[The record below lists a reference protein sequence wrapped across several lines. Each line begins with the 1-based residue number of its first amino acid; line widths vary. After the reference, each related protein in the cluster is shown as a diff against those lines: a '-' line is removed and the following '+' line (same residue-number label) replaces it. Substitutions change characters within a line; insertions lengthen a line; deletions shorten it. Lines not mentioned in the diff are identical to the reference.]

1 LAWFA
6 GFLPADNPRFAYA
19 ALYEGKPHQRIS
31 GGRMAATIVKSFF
44 ESIKPD
50 MEQALKAPTR
60 ALDGSTTEA
69 PMTEEE
75 RFAAEAEAAANA
87 QRKAD
92 EARRRQEA
100 ERRHRQSGWDDG
112 RSRH

>member
-1 LAWFA
+1 
-6 GFLPADNPRFAYA
+6 
-19 ALYEGKPHQRIS
+19 
-31 GGRMAATIVKSFF
+31 
-44 ESIKPD
+44 
-50 MEQALKAPTR
+50 MEQALKAPSR
-60 ALDGSTTEA
+60 ALDGSGTEEEA
-69 PMTEEE
+69 PMSEEE

-87 QRKAD
+87 QRKID